1 MLVPLLTCQNPPTL
15 QPIFFFCI
23 SFIKNNSHSRLFL
36 HLPNHLWTFRSVNL
50 FFFFFILLARNS
62 RKLRNVLRSELLPTI
77 APRVT
82 CNFNLILNLSCRN
95 VKWMPFKHLFKYVIN
110 YLDWVWDIEPYSVIF
125 PRASLIPNHILCFV
139 LKKFVHTAMR
149 WTPLAS
155 VWHDTQ
161 INSWTLSA
169 YS

>member
-1 MLVPLLTCQNPPTL
+1 MLVPLLTCQNPSTL
-15 QPIFFFCI
+15 QPIFFAFYLSRITVTAGFFCI
-23 SFIKNNSHSRLFL
+23 LEITYELLGLSIF
-36 HLPNHLWTFRSVNL
+36 

-82 CNFNLILNLSCRN
+82 SNFNLILNLSCCN

-125 PRASLIPNHILCFV
+125 PRASFIPNHILCFV
-139 LKKFVHTAMR
+139 LKRLVHTATR